1 MERDQIFKELISRY
15 NNKEG
20 SINTLVDDYEGYS
33 RAMFYRDLKKY
44 GVEKDEK
51 KDIYYFAELEGQVDL
66 LGEAELTDKG
76 IGEVGATNYT
86 NEEIKTSQEANKAL
100 KPKAPIKKKK
110 TFEIDE
116 ELEQYL
122 KAEAIR
128 KGLTVNELVNK
139 TLWTVISEDTKDFIG

>member
-20 SINTLVDDYEGYS
+20 SINNLVTNYPGYS
-33 RAMFYRDLKKY
+33 RNMFYRDLKKY

-51 KDIYYFAELEGQVDL
+51 KDIYYFTELEGQVDL
-66 LGEAELTDKG
+66 LGGTELT
-76 IGEVGATNYT
+76 GESIEDTKATNYI
-86 NEEIKTSQEANKAL
+86 NEGLKASQGANKAF
-100 KPKAPIKKKK
+100 KPDSLIKKKK

-116 ELEQYL
+116 ELDQYL
-122 KAEAIR
+122 KAEAIK

-139 TLWTVISEDTKDFIG
+139 TLWKVISEDTKNFIG